1 MKKLKNKTPV
11 YTIVRLAPR
20 DSSIPPHVKDTF
32 GTLEKA
38 EEMCGVYEQEML
50 ELDVHGFVFKTFPNY
65 YYD

>member
-11 YTIVRLAPR
+11 YTVLR
-20 DSSIPPHVKDTF
+20 IPPNNSGLLVHVKDTF
-32 GTLEKA
+32 GTLDKA

-50 ELDVHGFVFKTFPNY
+50 ELDVHGFEFKTFPNY